1 MGGAGFAVVVAL
13 LATTAYHLGLILEK
27 RALARLPAIDARHA
41 GRLLRTLLTAP
52 AWLAGFALMLCG
64 FGLQVVALSKAP
76 VSVVQPVLG
85 SGVVILLVLSRVV
98 LRETLGRLE
107 LACVLAMA
115 AAIVLIALSAVGVDG
130 RVGHQ
135 ASGPALTVVAAAAVV
150 VAVLLGTSALRPGPA
165 GRHRQPSVGVSYA
178 VSSGLL
184 YGVATLGL
192 KALSGVLRSSGGS
205 ASGLIG
211 AVVASPYPYLTFGC
225 SAVGMLIFQTG
236 LQRCRV
242 SIVGPVSNIT
252 GSVFFIVAGTWLF
265 GEHLPADPVRLALRI
280 TGIAVAGVVVVLL
293 SRRPDRAE
301 AGAQPD
307 AGEASDRGA
316 ETAGPASPAGTSETA
331 GGAEPADDARPIMG
345 AA

>member
-1 MGGAGFAVVVAL
+1 MAGAGFAVAVAL

-27 RALARLPAIDARHA
+27 RALVRLPPIDARHA
-41 GRLLRTLLTAP
+41 VRLLRTLLTSP

-76 VSVVQPVLG
+76 VSVMQPVLG
-85 SGVVILLVLSRVV
+85 SGIVILLVLSRLV
-98 LRETLGRLE
+98 LGEMLGRLE

-115 AAIVLIALSAVGVDG
+115 AAIAAIALSATGASG
-130 RVGHQ
+130 QVGHE
-135 ASGPALTVVAAAAVV
+135 ASGPALTAVAAAAVV
-150 VAVLLGTSALRPGPA
+150 IAVMLGASVLRPGRT
-165 GRHRQPSVGVSYA
+165 GRHRIASAGVSYA

-192 KALSGVLRSSGGS
+192 KALSGVLAGPGGS
-205 ASGLIG
+205 GARLIQ
-211 AVVASPYPYLTFGC
+211 AIVASPYPYLTFGC
-225 SAVGMLIFQTG
+225 SALGMLIFQTG

-265 GEHLPADPVRLALRI
+265 DERLPADPVRLGLRLA
-280 TGIAVAGVVVVLL
+280 GIAVAGTVVVLL
-293 SRRPDRAE
+293 SRRPTPAE
-301 AGAQPD
+301 VPELPAVAADAVQAVGA
-307 AGEASDRGA
+307 
-316 ETAGPASPAGTSETA
+316 
-331 GGAEPADDARPIMG
+331 AEPVDGGTPMMG